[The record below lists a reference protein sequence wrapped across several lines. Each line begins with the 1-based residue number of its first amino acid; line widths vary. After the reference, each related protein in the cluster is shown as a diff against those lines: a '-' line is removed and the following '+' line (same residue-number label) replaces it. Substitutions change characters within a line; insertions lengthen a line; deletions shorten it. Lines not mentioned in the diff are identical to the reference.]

1 MTPSLAER
9 LRSATRELHAEVERA
24 GVMRRLLRGD
34 LPRPA
39 YCALLRS
46 LHAIYAALE
55 AALQRHSG
63 HPQIAP
69 WMRPEL
75 PRRER
80 LERDLLALHGAD
92 WAEIACAPAAQRYA
106 GHLQVLCDERP
117 GLLAAHGYVRYLG
130 DLSGGQALARVVS
143 RSLGA
148 GHAVSFYDFGGP
160 DAAGRLAAALRAGL
174 ARIAPDAHSAQGLVD
189 EARAAFIRHREL
201 FEELEGDAPGEGPTV
216 LQEAA
221 R

>member
-9 LRSATRELHAEVERA
+9 LRSATRELHTEVERA
-24 GVMRRLLRGD
+24 GLMRRLLRGD

-55 AALQRHSG
+55 AALQRHAG
-63 HPQIAP
+63 HPAIAP
-69 WMRPEL
+69 WMHPEL
-75 PRRER
+75 LRRER
-80 LERDLLALHGAD
+80 LEHDLQALHGAD
-92 WAEIACAPAAQRYA
+92 WAAIPCAPAAQRYA
-106 GHLQVLCDERP
+106 AHLQVLSDERP

-130 DLSGGQALARVVS
+130 DLSGGQALARVVT

-148 GHAVSFYDFGGP
+148 EQAVAFYDFGGP
-160 DAAGRLAAALRAGL
+160 EAAGRLAMALRAGL
-174 ARIAPDAHSAQGLVD
+174 DRMAPDAPSAQALVE
-189 EARAAFIRHREL
+189 EAVAAFVRHREL
-201 FEELEGDAPGEGPTV
+201 FEELERDALGAGPTL
-216 LQEAA
+216 LQAAA